1 MKRKDHGAAAQ
12 VLPKVPHDWALL
24 ILKLRWIGLDEEA
37 NRLQLAVST
46 LPPEARCGVSVGPLT
61 TD

>member
-1 MKRKDHGAAAQ
+1 MKRKDHSPAAQ

-37 NRLQLAVST
+37 NRLQMAVST
-46 LPPEARCGVSVGPLT
+46 LSPEARCGVSVGPLSA
-61 TD
+61 D